1 MATQART
8 GTVII
13 STVLVTLVAIAA
25 LGYWALVS
33 GVLPANADARPG
45 GLERWAAHTSLDAT
59 ISSAVRSLHDSL
71 PTTDSVLVAGVRLYG
86 ANCAVCHGTSDGKP
100 STIAIGLYQHAP
112 QFAKHDVSDDPV
124 EETYWKI
131 THGIRLTGMPSYTRT
146 LSETQRWAIAK
157 FLRHQDSL
165 PPVALAEWKALPSA
179 AIDNGNGPT
188 APEAR

>member
-33 GVLPANADARPG
+33 GALPANADARPG
-45 GLERWAAHTSLDAT
+45 GLERWAAHTSLGAT
-59 ISSAVRSLHDSL
+59 IASAVTSLHDSL
-71 PTTDSVLVAGVRLYG
+71 PTTDSVLVAGVHLYG
-86 ANCAVCHGTSDGKP
+86 ANCAVCHGTSDGQP

-131 THGIRLTGMPSYTRT
+131 THGIRLTGMPSYSRT
-146 LSETQRWAIAK
+146 LSEPQRWAIAK

-165 PPVALAEWKALPSA
+165 PPVALAAWKALPSA
-179 AIDNGNGPT
+179 AIDNGNGPI
-188 APEAR
+188 APAAR